1 MIETFTPLPQAGL
14 ESTDRN
20 AALMSSNMKSKLNHF
35 TSKMYLVTYEKSTGL
50 GCRDYGIMSVHN
62 KPQSAHAA
70 LKKLIKQKEQKESHW
85 QRYEFNLKTVDVNS
99 PFSTSLFQ
107 YLY

>member
-1 MIETFTPLPQAGL
+1 MDKSVAH
-14 ESTDRN
+14 
-20 AALMSSNMKSKLNHF
+20 MSSNMKSNLNHF

-70 LKKLIKQKEQKESHW
+70 LKKLIKEQDKKDGLLDRTY
-85 QRYEFNLKTVDVNS
+85 QFNLKTVDINS
-99 PFSTSLFQ
+99 PFSTSLFK
-107 YLY
+107 YIY

>member
-1 MIETFTPLPQAGL
+1 
-14 ESTDRN
+14 
-20 AALMSSNMKSKLNHF
+20 
-35 TSKMYLVTYEKSTGL
+35 MYLVTYEKSTGL

-70 LKKLIKQKEQKESHW
+70 LKKLIKEQDKRHEPLDRKY
-85 QRYEFNLKTVDVNS
+85 QFNLKTVDINS
-99 PFSTSLFQ
+99 PFHTKLFE

>member
-1 MIETFTPLPQAGL
+1 M
-14 ESTDRN
+14 N
-20 AALMSSNMKSKLNHF
+20 SKLNHF

-70 LKKLIKQKEQKESHW
+70 LKKLIKEQDKRDEPLDRKY
-85 QRYEFNLKTVDVNS
+85 QFNLKTVDINS
-99 PFSTSLFQ
+99 PFSTKLFE
-107 YLY
+107 YAY